1 MFVVC
6 VLKTYRFDDLSSNEK
21 QMSPYVYR
29 IGDHPS
35 MLDTTMHR
43 ID

>member
-1 MFVVC
+1 MMHI
-6 VLKTYRFDDLSSNEK
+6 LKCYRFDDLSSNDK
-21 QMSPYVYR
+21 PLSPYVYR